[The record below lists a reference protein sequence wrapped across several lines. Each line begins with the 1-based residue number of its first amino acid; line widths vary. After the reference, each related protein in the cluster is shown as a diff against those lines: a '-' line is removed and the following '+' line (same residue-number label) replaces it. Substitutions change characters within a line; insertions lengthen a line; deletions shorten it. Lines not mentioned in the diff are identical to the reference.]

1 MWCLTTDR
9 GRQKH
14 FLVVLVEDK
23 QKLDNRDVHVR
34 RVIACIHHSHVMRCV
49 YRAYSSTYLGM
60 IVGMMEIL
68 FFPHGSTS
76 SVQTTE

>member
-1 MWCLTTDR
+1 MKDTL
-9 GRQKH
+9 
-14 FLVVLVEDK
+14 
-23 QKLDNRDVHVR
+23 KLDNRDVHVR

-49 YRAYSSTYLGM
+49 YRAYSSTYLIGM

-68 FFPHGSTS
+68 FFPHSSTS